1 MEKCI
6 CCNIILVK
14 YINIGNF
21 CPKCHSV
28 FATNIPTDEELAEY
42 YKFFNEDYHG
52 GGRTLGSKKRQL
64 QYAEKYL
71 KVVDQFSNGKLL
83 IDIGSSNNPFPNIA
97 HSQGYKVTVVDY
109 VKPQKLSPEICFIES
124 NIENLITIDKNFEIV
139 TAFAIIEHTK
149 DPLFAINNLRN
160 LCMVNGIIVIY
171 IPEIGRFP
179 DNYSL
184 GTTNWFCPPEHLNL
198 LSKKALIKLMGNNCK
213 LKYYKRFEL
222 NILRYLIR
230 YGIGIL
236 EGSIGYIVKLVFG
249 ERIWFHIRQK
259 RKSKYQGM
267 SMFVFKKIE

>member
-1 MEKCI
+1 
-6 CCNIILVK
+6 
-14 YINIGNF
+14 
-21 CPKCHSV
+21 
-28 FATNIPTDEELAEY
+28 
-42 YKFFNEDYHG
+42 
-52 GGRTLGSKKRQL
+52 
-64 QYAEKYL
+64 
-71 KVVDQFSNGKLL
+71 
-83 IDIGSSNNPFPNIA
+83 
-97 HSQGYKVTVVDY
+97 
-109 VKPQKLSPEICFIES
+109 
-124 NIENLITIDKNFEIV
+124 
-139 TAFAIIEHTK
+139 
-149 DPLFAINNLRN
+149 
-160 LCMVNGIIVIY
+160 MVNGIIVIY

-259 RKSKYQGM
+259 RTSKYQGM